1 MHGKTLELKKILLLV
16 LMLFFILRVRAQQA
30 DPSLYEVTLNGS
42 LQKELKAGPISYQV
56 DSLKTSSLSEIRH
69 STFNVPLDLFFP
81 LFYKEATRH
90 IFWLKFKLANRSDS
104 IVQAYFYC
112 GEINF
117 TEIYFVSGDQS
128 VQFIQGGNLRN
139 YDRGNSFL
147 SKITHTSVLRLQPH
161 QQGEVY
167 LKIRQK
173 TEEFS
178 FNGISLYDESGIYET
193 IGEDYLTSRYF
204 YIFQLLFQ
212 GILICQ
218 LFYVL
223 FQWIIIRRREYLYYF
238 FYLLAITLYFLSKY
252 EYYFHINI
260 LFVRYPLL
268 TVYLNKTLL
277 ILPYFFYFRF
287 VRSFLEMP
295 KNYPVMNKWIIRI
308 EYFLLTYLIFDLI
321 FILSTFNVKLQRE
334 LYTFI
339 IIAVFIAS
347 VSFIFYL
354 FTQKKTLIY
363 YIISGSLFV
372 GLGNFIGLVLT
383 YLQDENIVNS
393 VPYLLVFSQ
402 AGIILEI
409 FCFTAGLSYKSMSS
423 EKEKIKSQ
431 ENLIEQLKANE
442 LLQTK
447 MQNIRNKIAQDLHD
461 DIGSTLSSISILSNL
476 AIKEKNTNLTISSMQ
491 EIKNSSITLMEKMD
505 DIVWSINPRN
515 DSLENLLLR
524 IKSFATTLF
533 EAKNIDYIISI
544 QENISEVKL
553 PMEWRQHIYMILK
566 EAINNLVKYSE
577 ASQASIGVNYQDDLL
592 EITLLDNGRGFDIS
606 RTFTGNGLLS
616 MKTRA
621 DLMLAELNIKSSIG
635 EGSLILLRIKIK

>member
-1 MHGKTLELKKILLLV
+1 MHGKTVELKRIRLLT
-16 LMLFFILRVRAQQA
+16 LMLFFIFRLQAQQE
-30 DPSLYEVTLNGS
+30 DSYLSDVTLNGR
-42 LQKELKAGPISYQV
+42 LQQQLIAGPISYLV
-56 DSLKTSSLSEIRH
+56 DSLQPSSLSQIRQ
-69 STFNVPLDLFFP
+69 SSFGVPFDLFIK
-81 LFYKEATRH
+81 LLNKEPSRH
-90 IFWLKFKLANRSDS
+90 TFWLKFKLANHSDS
-104 IVQAYFYC
+104 TAQAFIYC

-139 YDRGNSFL
+139 FQPGNSFL
-147 SKITHTSVLRLQPH
+147 PKITHTSVLRLQPR

-167 LKIRQK
+167 LKILQK
-173 TEEFS
+173 TEEFNY
-178 FNGISLYDESGIYET
+178 NGISFYDESGIFET
-193 IGEDYLTSRYF
+193 MGEDYLGSRHF

-218 LFYVL
+218 LIYVL

-238 FYLLAITLYFLSKY
+238 FYLLAIATYFLSKY
-252 EYYFHINI
+252 EYNFHINL

-268 TVYLNKTLL
+268 TVYFNKTLL

-295 KNYPVMNKWIIRI
+295 KNYPVMNKWIVWI
-308 EYFLLTYLIFDLI
+308 EYFLLAYLIFDII
-321 FILSTFNVKLQRE
+321 FILITFNVRLQRE
-334 LYTFI
+334 LYTLI
-339 IIAVFIAS
+339 IIAVFIISA
-347 VSFIFYL
+347 SFIFYL
-354 FTQKKTLIY
+354 FTQKKTIIY
-363 YIISGSLFV
+363 YIVSGSLFV
-372 GLGNFIGLVLT
+372 GLGNLIGLVFT
-383 YLQDENIVNS
+383 YLQNENIVQS

-442 LLQTK
+442 LLQSK

-476 AIKEKNTNLTISSMQ
+476 AIKEKNTMQTISSMQ
-491 EIKNSSITLMEKMD
+491 EIKNSSVTLMEKMD

-524 IKSFATTLF
+524 IKKFCHCSF
-533 EAKNIDYIISI
+533 
-544 QENISEVKL
+544 
-553 PMEWRQHIYMILK
+553 
-566 EAINNLVKYSE
+566 
-577 ASQASIGVNYQDDLL
+577 
-592 EITLLDNGRGFDIS
+592 
-606 RTFTGNGLLS
+606 
-616 MKTRA
+616 
-621 DLMLAELNIKSSIG
+621 
-635 EGSLILLRIKIK
+635 